1 MENNT
6 NSTKNIA
13 LNYGLTLGFTT
24 VLISVIT
31 YVIDMPLETGW
42 ISGLLG
48 IIVMI
53 ALIVLGIKKYKVGN
67 EGFIS
72 LSQALKVGIAI
83 ALIGGIIGSIY
94 QLVFLS
100 YIDTEYLSRVQE
112 LQIEQAL
119 ENNPEMSN
127 EQIQMMRDMGSKFSS
142 PWISF
147 AGALIGN
154 LLFGFIFS
162 LIGGLILKKDKNSI

>member
-1 MENNT
+1 MENKK

-13 LNYGLTLGFTT
+13 LNYGLILGFTT
-24 VLISVIT
+24 VLISVVT
-31 YVIDMPLETGW
+31 YIIDMPLKTGW

-53 ALIVLGIKKYKVGN
+53 ALIFLGIKKYKDGN
-67 EGFIS
+67 NGYIS
-72 LSQALKVGIAI
+72 IIESLKVGIAI
-83 ALIGGIIGSIY
+83 ALVGGIIGSIY

-100 YIDTEYLSRVQE
+100 YIDPEYISRVQE
-112 LQIEQAL
+112 LQLEQTL
-119 ENNPEMSN
+119 EENPNISE
-127 EQIQMMRDMGSKFSS
+127 EQIQMMQDMGSKFSS

-154 LLFGFIFS
+154 LFFGFIFA
-162 LIGGLILKKDKNSI
+162 LIGGFIFKKDENSI

>member
-1 MENNT
+1 MENKT
-6 NSTKNIA
+6 SSIKNIA

-24 VLISVIT
+24 ILISVVT
-31 YVIDMPLETGW
+31 YIIDMPLETGW

-53 ALIVLGIKKYKVGN
+53 ALIVLGIKKYREGN
-67 EGFIS
+67 DGYIS
-72 LSQALKVGIAI
+72 LTQALKVGIAV

-100 YIDTEYLSRVQE
+100 YIDPEYLSRVQE
-112 LQIEQAL
+112 LQIEQAV
-119 ENNPEMSN
+119 EKNPEMSSD
-127 EQIQMMRDMGSKFSS
+127 QIQMMRDMGSKFSS

-154 LLFGFIFS
+154 LLFGFIFA
-162 LIGGLILKKDKNSI
+162 LIGGLILKKDKESI

>member
-24 VLISVIT
+24 ILISVIT
-31 YVIDMPLETGW
+31 YIMDMPLETGW

-48 IIVMI
+48 IVVMI
-53 ALIVLGIKKYKVGN
+53 ALIVLGIKKYKTGN
-67 EGFIS
+67 GGFIS

-100 YIDTEYLSRVQE
+100 YIDPEYLSRVQE

-127 EQIQMMRDMGSKFSS
+127 EQIQMMREMGSKFSS

-162 LIGGLILKKDKNSI
+162 LIGGLILKKNEDSI

>member
-1 MENNT
+1 MENKT
-6 NSTKNIA
+6 TSKSIA
-13 LNYGLTLGFTT
+13 LNYGLILGFTT
-24 VLISVIT
+24 IIISVIT
-31 YVIDMPLETGW
+31 YIIDMPLKTGW

-53 ALIVLGIKKYKVGN
+53 ALTFLGIKKFKETN
-67 EGFIS
+67 DGFLS
-72 LSQALKVGIAI
+72 LSEALKVGIGI
-83 ALIGGIIGSIY
+83 ALIGGIIASLY

-100 YIDTEYLSRVQE
+100 YIDPEYISRVQE
-112 LQIEQAL
+112 LQLEQAV
-119 ENNPEMSN
+119 ENNPEMSD
-127 EQIQMMRDMGSKFSS
+127 EQIQMMKDMGSKFSS

-162 LIGGLILKKDKNSI
+162 LIGGLILKKTRENL